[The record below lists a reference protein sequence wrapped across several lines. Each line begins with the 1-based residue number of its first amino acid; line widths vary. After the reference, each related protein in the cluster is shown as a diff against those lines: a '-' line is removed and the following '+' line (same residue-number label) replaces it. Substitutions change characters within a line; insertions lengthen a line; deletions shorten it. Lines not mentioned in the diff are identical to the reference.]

1 VIRVVVADD
10 HPVFRYGLMAVLD
23 GTDGIQTVGEAE
35 DGDRLLELVALERPD
50 VVITDLQMPGLDGV
64 AATRELLALAPG
76 TGVLVLTLH
85 DDDASVVAALRAGAL
100 GYLVKGADRAEIVR
114 AVQAVAAGEA
124 VYGPSVA
131 QRIVGFYTGVQERY
145 SAQVFPQ
152 LTNREREVLDLV
164 AAGCG
169 NHAIAARLHLSE
181 KTVRNTCPHCCSRW
195 ARPTAQRSWPLLAT
209 PGWERPEPGD
219 RRARPAAFRS
229 GHGRCGVD
237 EAGGRTELALVEQ
250 EPPGLALSRVRR
262 GSAASATCFG
272 GTLTGEMGRRFP

>member
-181 KTVRNTCPHCCSRW
+181 KTVRNHLS
-195 ARPTAQRSWPLLAT
+195 ALLLKVGA
-209 PGWERPEPGD
+209 PD
-219 RRARPAAFRS
+219 RA
-229 GHGRCGVD
+229 
-237 EAGGRTELALVEQ
+237 ALV
-250 EPPGLALSRVRR
+250 
-262 GSAASATCFG
+262 AAARDAG
-272 GTLTGEMGRRFP
+272 MGAPRTR